1 MKPILALLLRAPAAV
16 VHLQIVVTWFY
27 APQLAGLGRETW
39 RTFEPVTVGAVARRI
54 PRHGQP

>member
-1 MKPILALLLRAPAAV
+1 MKPILALLLRAQAAV